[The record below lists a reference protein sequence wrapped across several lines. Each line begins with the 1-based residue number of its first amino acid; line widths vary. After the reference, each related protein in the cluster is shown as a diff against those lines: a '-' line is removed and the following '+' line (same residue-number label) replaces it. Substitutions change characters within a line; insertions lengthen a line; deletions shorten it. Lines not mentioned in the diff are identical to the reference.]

1 MIFFKFFFSYLRF
14 SSCSHCL
21 ALLKSQWVFYHVGS
35 FYYKLSLRWTAFGTG
50 TKQWRIQ
57 RRGPVGPAPPSPL
70 FLDQTEGGKNVFW
83 DRPPA
88 PPLIWRSGS
97 ATAKCPSK
105 SDVQLIESQM
115 ERQRPTLG
123 VRFTVEVS
131 VKRESTVYLF
141 FLLIILQLSDL
152 GIEIE
157 ERDGG
162 IFVKEVQEHGCVAVH
177 GKLAHLGCMVV
188 DACYT
193 CEKGHSSLKKL
204 IKTQLHKICMCNS
217 WTPKMFKNHPSGNPL
232 PFL

>member
-1 MIFFKFFFSYLRF
+1 
-14 SSCSHCL
+14 
-21 ALLKSQWVFYHVGS
+21 
-35 FYYKLSLRWTAFGTG
+35 
-50 TKQWRIQ
+50 
-57 RRGPVGPAPPSPL
+57 
-70 FLDQTEGGKNVFW
+70 
-83 DRPPA
+83 
-88 PPLIWRSGS
+88 
-97 ATAKCPSK
+97 
-105 SDVQLIESQM
+105 M